1 MMMMMMMI
9 IIIIMMMIMI
19 IISNLVLIENLDDV
33 NLVSAYFVNSVGFNQ
48 FFIYIN
54 VLTKPNDML
63 LYNGEILQQCLLL
76 SLSSKL
82 VENLFFILDKQT
94 A

>member
-1 MMMMMMMI
+1 MVMMMI
-9 IIIIMMMIMI
+9 IIMI

-48 FFIYIN
+48 FFIHIN
-54 VLTKPNDML
+54 VLTKPNNML
-63 LYNGEILQQCLLL
+63 LYSGEILQQCLLL

>member
-1 MMMMMMMI
+1 MMMMMRI
-9 IIIIMMMIMI
+9 IIMI

-48 FFIYIN
+48 FFIDIN
-54 VLTKPNDML
+54 VLTKPNNML

>member
-1 MMMMMMMI
+1 MMMI
-9 IIIIMMMIMI
+9 IIMI

-54 VLTKPNDML
+54 VLNKPNNML
-63 LYNGEILQQCLLL
+63 LYNEEILQQCLLL

-82 VENLFFILDKQT
+82 VENLFFIFR
-94 A
+94 